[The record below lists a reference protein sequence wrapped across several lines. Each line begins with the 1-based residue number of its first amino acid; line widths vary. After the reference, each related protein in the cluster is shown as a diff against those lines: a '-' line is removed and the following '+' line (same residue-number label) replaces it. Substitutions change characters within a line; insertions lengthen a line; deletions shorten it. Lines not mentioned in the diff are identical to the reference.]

1 MKMRASA
8 GWLLFGVWQLAVLAT
23 LGPGCAA
30 REPAAAK
37 VGSSAREEAT
47 ADAAPSQSGYP
58 SQAVGGGYPSVSS
71 ADPTVTLDAAEKALE
86 LALEGKDMAGVPLA
100 TSGDRC
106 ALVCKALDS
115 MRSAAAHVCEL
126 DASRCE
132 GVKTRVEKAEQ
143 RAKDSCPSCATPT

>member
-1 MKMRASA
+1 MKKRASA
-8 GWLLFGVWQLAVLAT
+8 GWLLFGVWQLAVVAA

-30 REPAAAK
+30 REPMAGPPGAGNKEA
-37 VGSSAREEAT
+37 AT
-47 ADAAPSQSGYP
+47 ADAAPPSESKFP
-58 SQAVGGGYPSVSS
+58 SQAGYPAVSS
-71 ADPTVTLDAAEKALE
+71 ADPNLTLDAAEKALD

-100 TSGDRC
+100 TTGDHC

-126 DASRCE
+126 DQSRCD
-132 GVKTRVEKAEQ
+132 GVKTRVQRAEQ